1 MIYILLFLQLLL
13 VQNVVP
19 TNTELS
25 LNKQNNENKL
35 IMVNDYTLVNYVLPS
50 NDIVETTFGLHDFE
64 KKEEK
69 HMLNKWASVFPFS
82 SFPFSFFSFKEGRE
96 DTHLQKEVA
105 LLNRLIINATDGL
118 LNMCDNMIAK
128 TTSSLP
134 LSYSLYTKLE
144 TEIRDNVVE
153 EGLGGE
159 EEDSGFF
166 GFFSSSSKKKEDT
179 KLVLK
184 ALEKDL
190 DKDLADDARKQMYD
204 YQLLRLALNRR
215 ESFLNSL
222 CFDTFGAPYILYF
235 NSVNNTL
242 QSAFDVNPIKHFTVV
257 VQNIIDNSYIR
268 GLNKGFKK
276 GYSKDKDKDKG
287 LKYDFESDFNKEQK
301 TTLVEKAK
309 YILPIL
315 HKLEQRLP
323 SYLSNIGRRSLTTDE
338 YFANLRQFWIDI
350 WEEALIAGHE
360 TPSKYELILLEQ
372 KRAQKALE
380 EADRRA
386 REEADRLIQDFKNK
400 QLKKDAENYI
410 REQEIFQEDR
420 RQNYSVVE
428 WEQLGRQIKLH
439 VSGFTGSFISG
450 VDGIIKVPVDYIL
463 GFASDTIWD
472 LGKVAIMVLIL
483 IAICLRIYN
492 KIVSFVF
499 FKVPVIG
506 KDV

>member
-13 VQNVVP
+13 VQNVVS

-25 LNKQNNENKL
+25 LNKQNNENKV

-64 KKEEK
+64 EKGKKD
-69 HMLNKWASVFPFS
+69 MLNKLVSFSSSFFS
-82 SFPFSFFSFKEGRE
+82 SFSSVKEGRE
-96 DTHLQKEVA
+96 DTYLQREVA
-105 LLNRLIINATDGL
+105 SLNRLIINATDGL

-134 LSYSLYTKLE
+134 LSYSLYNKLE
-144 TEIRDNVVE
+144 TEIRYNVVE
-153 EGLGGE
+153 EDLGGEE

-166 GFFSSSSKKKEDT
+166 GFFSSSKKKEDT

-190 DKDLADDARKQMYD
+190 DLAHDARKQMYE

-287 LKYDFESDFNKEQK
+287 KDKGLKYDIDNDFNKDQK
-301 TTLVEKAK
+301 ETLVEKAK

-315 HKLEQRLP
+315 QKLEQRLP

-338 YFANLRQFWIDI
+338 YFANLRQFWTDI
-350 WEEALIAGHE
+350 WEEASIAAHE

-372 KRAQKALE
+372 KRVLRE
-380 EADRRA
+380 RDEIDRRA

-450 VDGIIKVPVDYIL
+450 VDGIIKAPVDYIL

>member
-13 VQNVVP
+13 VQNVVS

-25 LNKQNNENKL
+25 LNKQNNENKV

-64 KKEEK
+64 KKD
-69 HMLNKWASVFPFS
+69 MLNKWASFFS
-82 SFPFSFFSFKEGRE
+82 SFPSFSSVKEGRE

-105 LLNRLIINATDGL
+105 LLNRLIINATDSL

-134 LSYSLYTKLE
+134 LSYSLYTKFE
-144 TEIRDNVVE
+144 TEIHQDEV
-153 EGLGGE
+153 GE
-159 EEDSGFF
+159 DEVGEDSGFF
-166 GFFSSSSKKKEDT
+166 GFFSSKKKEDT

-190 DKDLADDARKQMYD
+190 DKAHDARKQMYE

-301 TTLVEKAK
+301 ETLVEKAK

-338 YFANLRQFWIDI
+338 YFANLRQFWTDI

-372 KRAQKALE
+372 KKAQKALE
-380 EADRRA
+380 EVDRRA

-410 REQEIFQEDR
+410 REQEIFQEER

-450 VDGIIKVPVDYIL
+450 VDGIIKAPVDYIL

>member
-13 VQNVVP
+13 VQNVV
-19 TNTELS
+19 TKNTELF
-25 LNKQNNENKL
+25 LNKQNNENKV
-35 IMVNDYTLVNYVLPS
+35 IMVNDYTMVNYVLPS
-50 NDIVETTFGLHDFE
+50 NEIVETTFGLHDFE
-64 KKEEK
+64 EKGKKED
-69 HMLNKWASVFPFS
+69 MLNKWASLL
-82 SFPFSFFSFKEGRE
+82 PFSFSSSSFSFKEERE
-96 DTHLQKEVA
+96 DTYLQREVA
-105 LLNRLIINATDGL
+105 SLNRLIINATDGL

-134 LSYSLYTKLE
+134 LSYSLYNKLE
-144 TEIRDNVVE
+144 TEIRNNVVE
-153 EGLGGE
+153 EEGG
-159 EEDSGFF
+159 EEDSGLF
-166 GFFSSSSKKKEDT
+166 GFFSSSPKKKKEDT

-190 DKDLADDARKQMYD
+190 DKDLAHDARKQMYD

-301 TTLVEKAK
+301 ETLVEKAK

-323 SYLSNIGRRSLTTDE
+323 SYLSNIGRRSLTMDE
-338 YFANLRQFWIDI
+338 YFANLRQFWTDI
-350 WEEALIAGHE
+350 WEEASIAGHE
-360 TPSKYELILLEQ
+360 TPSKYELTLLEQ

-420 RQNYSVVE
+420 RQNYSVIE

-450 VDGIIKVPVDYIL
+450 VDGIIKAPVDYIL

-506 KDV
+506 KDI

>member
-1 MIYILLFLQLLL
+1 M
-13 VQNVVP
+13 
-19 TNTELS
+19 
-25 LNKQNNENKL
+25 
-35 IMVNDYTLVNYVLPS
+35 D
-50 NDIVETTFGLHDFE
+50 
-64 KKEEK
+64 
-69 HMLNKWASVFPFS
+69 
-82 SFPFSFFSFKEGRE
+82 
-96 DTHLQKEVA
+96 
-105 LLNRLIINATDGL
+105 
-118 LNMCDNMIAK
+118 
-128 TTSSLP
+128 
-134 LSYSLYTKLE
+134 
-144 TEIRDNVVE
+144 
-153 EGLGGE
+153 
-159 EEDSGFF
+159 
-166 GFFSSSSKKKEDT
+166 
-179 KLVLK
+179 K
-184 ALEKDL
+184 AH
-190 DKDLADDARKQMYD
+190 DARKQMYD

-242 QSAFDVNPIKHFTVV
+242 HFAFDVNPIQHFAIV

-276 GYSKDKDKDKG
+276 GYSKDKG

-301 TTLVEKAK
+301 ETLVEKAK

-323 SYLSNIGRRSLTTDE
+323 SYLSNIGRRSLTMDE
-338 YFANLRQFWIDI
+338 YFANLRQFWTDI
-350 WEEALIAGHE
+350 WEEASIAAHD
-360 TPSKYELILLEQ
+360 TPSKYELTLLEQ

-380 EADRRA
+380 EADKRA

-410 REQEIFQEDR
+410 REQEIFQEER

-450 VDGIIKVPVDYIL
+450 VDGIIKAPVDYIL

-499 FKVPVIG
+499 FKVPGIG

>member
-1 MIYILLFLQLLL
+1 
-13 VQNVVP
+13 
-19 TNTELS
+19 
-25 LNKQNNENKL
+25 
-35 IMVNDYTLVNYVLPS
+35 
-50 NDIVETTFGLHDFE
+50 
-64 KKEEK
+64 
-69 HMLNKWASVFPFS
+69 
-82 SFPFSFFSFKEGRE
+82 
-96 DTHLQKEVA
+96 
-105 LLNRLIINATDGL
+105 
-118 LNMCDNMIAK
+118 
-128 TTSSLP
+128 
-134 LSYSLYTKLE
+134 
-144 TEIRDNVVE
+144 
-153 EGLGGE
+153 
-159 EEDSGFF
+159 
-166 GFFSSSSKKKEDT
+166 
-179 KLVLK
+179 
-184 ALEKDL
+184 
-190 DKDLADDARKQMYD
+190 MYD

-235 NSVNNTL
+235 NSVNNTI

-276 GYSKDKDKDKG
+276 GYSKDNDKDKG

-301 TTLVEKAK
+301 ATLVEKAK

-338 YFANLRQFWIDI
+338 YFANLRQFWTDI
-350 WEEALIAGHE
+350 WEEASIAAHD
-360 TPSKYELILLEQ
+360 TPSKYELTLLEQ
-372 KRAQKALE
+372 KRVLRE
-380 EADRRA
+380 RDEIDRRA

-410 REQEIFQEDR
+410 REQEIFQEER

-450 VDGIIKVPVDYIL
+450 VDGIIKAPVDYIL

-499 FKVPVIG
+499 FKVPGIG

>member
-13 VQNVVP
+13 VQNVFP

-25 LNKQNNENKL
+25 LNKQNNENKV

-64 KKEEK
+64 EKEEK
-69 HMLNKWASVFPFS
+69 HMLNKWVSFSSSFFS
-82 SFPFSFFSFKEGRE
+82 SFSSVKEGRE

-144 TEIRDNVVE
+144 TEIRNNVVEE
-153 EGLGGE
+153 EGLGGDL

-166 GFFSSSSKKKEDT
+166 GFFSSSKKKEDT
-179 KLVLK
+179 KLVVLK

-190 DKDLADDARKQMYD
+190 DKAHDARKQMYD

-276 GYSKDKDKDKG
+276 GYSKDNDKDKG

-301 TTLVEKAK
+301 ATLVEKAK

-338 YFANLRQFWIDI
+338 YFANLRQFWTDI
-350 WEEALIAGHE
+350 WEEASIAAHD
-360 TPSKYELILLEQ
+360 TPSKYELTLLEQ
-372 KRAQKALE
+372 KRVLRERE
-380 EADRRA
+380 EIDRRA

-410 REQEIFQEDR
+410 REQEIFQEER

-450 VDGIIKVPVDYIL
+450 VDGIIKAPVDYIL

-506 KDV
+506 KDI

>member
-1 MIYILLFLQLLL
+1 MVYILLFLQLLL

-25 LNKQNNENKL
+25 LNKQNNENKV
-35 IMVNDYTLVNYVLPS
+35 IMVNDYTLVNYVLHS

-64 KKEEK
+64 EKGKKD
-69 HMLNKWASVFPFS
+69 MLNKWVSFSSSFFS
-82 SFPFSFFSFKEGRE
+82 SFSSVKEGRE

-159 EEDSGFF
+159 EDSGFF
-166 GFFSSSSKKKEDT
+166 GFFSSKKKEDT
-179 KLVLK
+179 KGIILHKNLD
-184 ALEKDL
+184 KDL
-190 DKDLADDARKQMYD
+190 DKADDARKQMYD

-350 WEEALIAGHE
+350 WEEASIAGHE
-360 TPSKYELILLEQ
+360 TPSKYELTLLEQ
-372 KRAQKALE
+372 KRVLRERE
-380 EADRRA
+380 EIDRRA

-428 WEQLGRQIKLH
+428 WEQLRRQIKLH